1 MQYKTITLGL
11 MEEYPV
17 LYERLRASRT
27 MLSAL
32 DRYAQT
38 LKTRHEAWMTELS
51 QARPG
56 SAMVQL
62 SSEALELALEE
73 LQQDFESE
81 SLPSGERQEQS

>member
-11 MEEYPV
+11 IEEYPI

-27 MLSAL
+27 MLTAL

-38 LKTRHEAWMTELS
+38 LKTRHQAWMTELR
-51 QARPG
+51 QVRPG
-56 SAMVQL
+56 SAESQL

-73 LQQDFESE
+73 LKQDFASE
-81 SLPSGERQEQS
+81 SLPSAEHPEQP